1 MLQHY
6 ALQAFDEQCNVPKV
20 DYDVIT
26 SIEKCGGTTADI
38 THKITTYGSL
48 QFMYWMQDCK

>member
-1 MLQHY
+1 MVQNY
-6 ALQAFDEQCNVPKV
+6 AWKAFAEQCNLPKV

-26 SIEKCGGTTADI
+26 PIDKFGGTTAEI
-38 THKITTYGSL
+38 THKITTYGCL